1 MNSKPGRHARVEQDG
16 RLALPPEL
24 IARYGLKPGAE
35 VWVDDDLNTLRL
47 RRPITHLAK
56 VYIEPTNRC
65 NLTCVTC
72 VRNVWTESL
81 GHMSMATFARLI
93 EGLRAFTPPPVA
105 FFGGFGEPL
114 AHRDIVAMVTQAK
127 ALGARVELITNG
139 TLLDEAL
146 ARQLIMAQLDVLWV
160 SLDGPTPES
169 FADVRLGAALPQI
182 LDNVMRF
189 RELRSGGYYP
199 VPEIGVAFVAMKR
212 NMAQLPDLLALS
224 RWLGAAYVK
233 VTNVLPYTADLRD
246 EILYWQALTHS
257 DCPPSPGVP
266 HVTLPK
272 IDVNDVTRRPLYHV
286 LNSQRTITYA
296 NYNLQSLHDRCPFI
310 EDGVMAIAWDGGVS
324 PCLPLMHD
332 HVSYVDRY
340 ERHSRRYTIGN
351 VNDSDLIDLWQQADY
366 LAFRRRVREFE
377 FAPCTACGG
386 CQLLEA
392 NEADCLGN
400 TFPTCGGC
408 LWAQGVI
415 QCP

>member
-1 MNSKPGRHARVEQDG
+1 MNSNPDNRARVEADG
-16 RLALPPEL
+16 RLALPPEVL
-24 IARYGLKPGAE
+24 ARFGLMPDAE
-35 VWVDDDLNTLRL
+35 VWLDDDRETLRL

-65 NLTCVTC
+65 NLNCVTC

-81 GHMSMATFARLI
+81 GHMSKATFERI
-93 EGLRAFTPPPVA
+93 VEGLRAFGSPPLV

-114 AHRDIVAMVTQAK
+114 AHRDIVSMITQAK

-146 ARQLIMAQLDVLWV
+146 ARQLIAAQLDVLWV
-160 SLDGPTPES
+160 SLDGTTPES
-169 FADVRLGAALPQI
+169 FADIRLGAALPQI
-182 LDNVMRF
+182 LENVTRF
-189 RELRSGGYYP
+189 RDLRSRGYYP
-199 VPEIGVAFVAMKR
+199 RPELGIAFVAMQR
-212 NMAQLPDLLALS
+212 NIAQLPDLLALS
-224 RWLGAAYVK
+224 RWLGAAHFK
-233 VTNVLPYTADLRD
+233 VTNVLPYTPDLRD
-246 EILYWQALTHS
+246 EMLYWRVLTHS

-266 HVTLPK
+266 HVMLPK
-272 IDVNDVTRRPLYHV
+272 IDIDEVTRRTLYHV
-286 LNSQRTITYA
+286 LNSHRTITYA
-296 NYNLQSLHDRCPFI
+296 DYNLQSLHDRCPFV
-310 EDGVMAIAWDGGVS
+310 EAGVLAIAWDGGVS

-340 ERHSRRYTIGN
+340 ERHSRRYTVGN
-351 VNDSDLIDLWQQADY
+351 VNDRGLIDLWQQPDY

-377 FAPCTACGG
+377 FAPCTSCGG

-392 NEADCLGN
+392 NEEDCIGN